1 MILGDSNVAEIE
13 EIKTYLPHRDPF
25 LFAQRIE
32 IVDMTSEEAAS
43 AHGQTQKIVG
53 WSTYSPDLWFYK
65 GHFPEYPVT
74 PGVILVETMAQL
86 GGAGVFKMD
95 IRPAGTF
102 FFAKL
107 VEARF
112 RRQVRPGETL
122 RAEIVNLKASPKI
135 VHQRGVG
142 YVGEEIAV
150 EAEWISIAGDANAAG
165 GK

>member
-1 MILGDSNVAEIE
+1 MTQGDSRVADIE

-32 IVDMTSEEAAS
+32 IVDLSPEEAEK
-43 AHGQTQKIVG
+43 AHGQKQKIVG
-53 WSTYSPDLWFYK
+53 WSTFSPDSWFYK
-65 GHFPEYPVT
+65 GHFPGYPVT

-86 GGAGVFKMD
+86 GGAGVFKMG
-95 IRPAGTF
+95 IHPAGTF

-142 YVGEEIAV
+142 YVGDEVAV

-165 GK
+165 GN

>member
-1 MILGDSNVAEIE
+1 MMLGDSSVAEIE

-25 LFAQRIE
+25 LFAQKIE
-32 IVDMTSEEAAS
+32 IVDLTGEEAEKL
-43 AHGQTQKIVG
+43 HGQTQKIVG
-53 WSTYSPDLWFYK
+53 WSTYADDSWFYK
-65 GHFPEYPVT
+65 GHFPGYPVT

-86 GGAGVFKMD
+86 GGAGVFKMG
-95 IRPAGTF
+95 IHPSGTF

-142 YVGEEIAV
+142 YVEGEVAV